1 MCLLR
6 SALISLFCKYRPAC
20 FILITPFWAPV
31 YHYLLWSVS
40 PAVLINIILA
50 YFENVGACD
59 LFAIQQH
66 YFFFLK
72 KKKKKQLQ
80 SLKLWYP
87 LEPVCVCGCMCVSC
101 CPAELLHSRMGSES
115 NWGVVCIVGWLLCCA
130 LGSSVLTGTEHRSA
144 SVLLSPCLLFPAA
157 SQGHNTTLWWGQLE
171 ACCCGGLCWW
181 DTSKQYSDI
190 YLAYQEWV
198 NWCPAV

>member
-1 MCLLR
+1 MPSQICFD
-6 SALISLFCKYRPAC
+6 ISLLQVSTCMLYSDNTLLSSCVSLSFVICKSCCVNKYYLGIFWKRGGVWFVCNPA
-20 FILITPFWAPV
+20 A
-31 YHYLLWSVS
+31 LL
-40 PAVLINIILA
+40 
-50 YFENVGACD
+50 
-59 LFAIQQH
+59 LFPE
-66 YFFFLK
+66 

-87 LEPVCVCGCMCVSC
+87 LEPVCVCGCVCVSC

>member
-50 YFENVGACD
+50 YFENVGGCD

-72 KKKKKQLQ
+72 KKKKTITKFKVMV
-80 SLKLWYP
+80 SP
-87 LEPVCVCGCMCVSC
+87 RACVCVWMCVC
-101 CPAELLHSRMGSES
+101 ELLPRRALAQQDGQREQ
-115 NWGVVCIVGWLLCCA
+115 
-130 LGSSVLTGTEHRSA
+130 LGSGVHSGVA
-144 SVLLSPCLLFPAA
+144 SVLCPGELRADWDWAQKCLCPVVSLSALPRCQPRPQHHFVMGPIGSMLLRRPLLVRHF
-157 SQGHNTTLWWGQLE
+157 
-171 ACCCGGLCWW
+171 
-181 DTSKQYSDI
+181 
-190 YLAYQEWV
+190 
-198 NWCPAV
+198 